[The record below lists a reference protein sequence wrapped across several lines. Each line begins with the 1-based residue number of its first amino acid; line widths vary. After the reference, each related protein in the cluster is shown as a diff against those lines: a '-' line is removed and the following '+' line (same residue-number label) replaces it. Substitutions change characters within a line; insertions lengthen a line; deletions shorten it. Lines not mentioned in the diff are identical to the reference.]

1 MPFSASAIL
10 ELLTLPLDFVHLA
23 VRQKQR
29 ENVKNKD
36 LEVAYFIFIHVV
48 LVESVIWP
56 YLTAKEAEQYFL
68 STCMEKKK
76 KDLPQVTRQD
86 DQGELF
92 TLIRNTECSSFRYM
106 IGEESKLRI
115 DGGFIFKLLILRCL

>member
-23 VRQKQR
+23 VRQRQR

-36 LEVAYFIFIHVV
+36 LEVTYFILIHVL

-68 STCMEKKK
+68 SICMEKKK
-76 KDLPQVTRQD
+76 KNLPQVIRQD
-86 DQGELF
+86 DQGEQF
-92 TLIRNTECSSFRYM
+92 TLIRSTECSSFRYM
-106 IGEESKLRI
+106 IR
-115 DGGFIFKLLILRCL
+115 GGK

>member
-23 VRQKQR
+23 VIQTKR

-36 LEVAYFIFIHVV
+36 LEVAYFLLIYFV

-68 STCMEKKK
+68 SICMEKKK
-76 KDLPQVTRQD
+76 KGFASGDQTR
-86 DQGELF
+86 
-92 TLIRNTECSSFRYM
+92 
-106 IGEESKLRI
+106 
-115 DGGFIFKLLILRCL
+115 